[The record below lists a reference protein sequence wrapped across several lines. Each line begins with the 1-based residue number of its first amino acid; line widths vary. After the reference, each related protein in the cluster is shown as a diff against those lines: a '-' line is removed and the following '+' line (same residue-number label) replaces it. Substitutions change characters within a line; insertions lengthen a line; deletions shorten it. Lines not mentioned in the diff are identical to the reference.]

1 MDTETQAAE
10 VVSWLTHSTIGR
22 ATSLINLQ
30 PTLTPDINRTAP
42 TMQPTDLPTPLVTP
56 TLPPAAPQLILLPSK
71 PLPSPSLSMLCP
83 ASSSSTPVESSALP
97 HAEPALTM
105 PSTSSDM
112 ELPVVSFTGSSE
124 THGEPAGVRPDISA
138 SLDPPAPVS
147 ASAASYPCLHSLSL
161 TEQHEG

>member
-1 MDTETQAAE
+1 MQAAE

-30 PTLTPDINRTAP
+30 TTLTPDINRTAP

-56 TLPPAAPQLILLPSK
+56 TLPAAAPQLILLPSK
-71 PLPSPSLSMLCP
+71 PLPSPSLSMLCQ

-97 HAEPALTM
+97 HAVPALTT

-112 ELPVVSFTGSSE
+112 ELPAVSFTGSSE
-124 THGEPAGVRPDISA
+124 THGAPHGVRLDISA
-138 SLDPPAPVS
+138 SSDQQPQATEYVDS
-147 ASAASYPCLHSLSL
+147 SPCLHTHSL